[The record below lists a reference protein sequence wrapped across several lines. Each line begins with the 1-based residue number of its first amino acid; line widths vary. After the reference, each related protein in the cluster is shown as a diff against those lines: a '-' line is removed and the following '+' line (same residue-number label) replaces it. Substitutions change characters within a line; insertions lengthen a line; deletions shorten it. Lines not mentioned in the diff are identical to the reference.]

1 MVINGLINIKSN
13 CSNSNMML
21 FISLC
26 TLVVGRTVFGICTFA
41 KNNDFINFGPT
52 IFRKCQGQIEAMGH
66 RIATNMKTDR

>member
-1 MVINGLINIKSN
+1 MLINRLININSN

-21 FISLC
+21 FISLY
-26 TLVVGRTVFGICTFA
+26 TLVVGRTVLGICTFA
-41 KNNDFINFGPT
+41 KNKDFINFGPA